1 MSLEETQEI
10 RPEASVDVSM
20 TDPDQ
25 LEITKQWEMVR
36 SMCSQR
42 SHDESLSKG
51 PIRTWEERRS
61 FNYWDSTN
69 QMGIFDL
76 SLDNL
81 KRVKISIPNL
91 IKNPQINDVTI
102 SNALQFTAIG
112 LESVLYPHWSDKN
125 TIIDTGTARA
135 PTIDAVIG
143 RGGVVRDVRCWKETL
158 LNSTNQNPIC
168 YSIGLVAN
176 SMLEIVE
183 SCSLG
188 LEFENP
194 QNILF
199 FSRLFSNF
207 SSFLKKNAELLIK
220 NEANQDMNELIHLQ
234 QTSDSVFLYPLFV
247 LIQASTQPL
256 MASLNTWI
264 HEGIWTNV
272 MGLTIQNSSR
282 FARRKNR
289 EFWTETY
296 QKEKTIPPIF
306 VASVDDMLLIGKSL
320 NFLRILAQD
329 HFVFSLSFQG
339 FDIRLRSGSEL
350 IKYQLE
356 LESFHAQIQGWY
368 TI

>member
-51 PIRTWEERRS
+51 PIRSWEERRS

-81 KRVKISIPNL
+81 KRVEISIPNL

-143 RGGVVRDVRCWKETL
+143 RGDVVRDVRCWKETL

-220 NEANQDMNELIHLQ
+220 NE
-234 QTSDSVFLYPLFV
+234 
-247 LIQASTQPL
+247 
-256 MASLNTWI
+256 
-264 HEGIWTNV
+264 G
-272 MGLTIQNSSR
+272 
-282 FARRKNR
+282 
-289 EFWTETY
+289 
-296 QKEKTIPPIF
+296 
-306 VASVDDMLLIGKSL
+306 
-320 NFLRILAQD
+320 
-329 HFVFSLSFQG
+329 G
-339 FDIRLRSGSEL
+339 FYR
-350 IKYQLE
+350 
-356 LESFHAQIQGWY
+356 
-368 TI
+368 